1 MKLWIA
7 KDDDGRV
14 YIYSQEPT
22 CKINGY
28 WAGVD
33 SDHTAQIPNEI
44 DGDIQEVEIKVQDYE
59 TDR

>member
-44 DGDIQEVEIKVQDYE
+44 DGDLQEVEIKV
-59 TDR
+59 